1 MSERSPR
8 LDGPGTPEY
17 DPEYDVDV
25 KALSPW
31 PRLQGRPRRTTYR
44 QVFAWSWVAL
54 AFPYVALALLLVFEP
69 GRSMEPA
76 DRLLVPTLLVVMP
89 ILALLADALT
99 ALVISTV
106 WWFCWASWNP
116 HVSDLPATHTAPDL
130 GT

>member
-1 MSERSPR
+1 MPDSQRR
-8 LDGPGTPEY
+8 LDGPAEPE
-17 DPEYDVDV
+17 DATEYDVDV

-69 GRSMEPA
+69 GRAMEPA
-76 DRLLVPTLLVVMP
+76 DRKLVPTLLVVMP
-89 ILALLADALT
+89 ILAILADALT

-106 WWFCWASWNP
+106 WWLCWASWNP
-116 HVSDLPATHTAPDL
+116 HVSDLPATHAAPDL
-130 GT
+130 GQ